1 LRKLFE
7 VLLLLAGILWLDRLE
22 GGTDLTQALASL
34 LAWLYFARTF
44 LESSHRLRTILI
56 LGLFVAGL
64 GETLFS
70 LFLGMY
76 EYRTGSIPLYVF
88 PGHCILFASVWHA
101 SHSSLFHSHR
111 RQLER
116 ALTLA
121 TFSFVA
127 LWLFLKNDL
136 YGALC
141 ALPLAYILFSRP
153 RSRLFLLLM
162 FWTVTYLELLGTYL
176 GCWSWPPLAFA
187 RFEWLPSGNPPSAIS
202 VFYMAFDAACLKL
215 YLRLHPHVLRRY
227 RHWELRKAKLNFK

>member
-1 LRKLFE
+1 MRKLFE
-7 VLLLLAGILWLDRLE
+7 VLLLLAGILWLDRAA
-22 GGTDLTQALASL
+22 GGTAFSQACASL
-34 LAWLYFARTF
+34 LAWAYFAWTY
-44 LESSHRLRTILI
+44 SASPHRLRMILI

-76 EYRTGSIPLYVF
+76 EYRTGAIPLYVF

-101 SHSSLFHSHR
+101 SHSPALLR
-111 RQLER
+111 RRRHVEA
-116 ALTLA
+116 ALA
-121 TFSFVA
+121 IAGAAFIGFWFFSRQ
-127 LWLFLKNDL
+127 DL
-136 YGALC
+136 YGLLC
-141 ALPLAYILFSRP
+141 ALPLAAILLARP

-162 FWTVTYLELLGTYL
+162 FWTVTYLELMGTWL
-176 GCWSWPPLAFA
+176 GCWYWPPLAFA

-227 RHWELRKAKLNFK
+227 RQSGLTRLSSAA